1 MSWWRPARLHVA
13 FDTGNG
19 PPVVLLHGIAS
30 SSVTF
35 QFLVPLIATH
45 HRVIAIDL
53 LGFGR
58 SPAPESAT
66 FTIDDHVSAVAGTI
80 AALRL
85 KEPFVLVGH
94 SMGSIIATRYAAR
107 NPRRLQKLVLVSP
120 PVYIPPAAV
129 GDWRDRT
136 TMDFYLRLYDFLRN
150 NKEFT
155 IAAAANLARLSPIK
169 NLLDVSEANWRA
181 FALSLQNAIQT
192 QTTVSDLAAV
202 RVPVEMVYGALD
214 PLLASAG
221 IRILEQLRN
230 VRVHRVEVSDHIIR
244 PRMARVLAAAI
255 DAPEPAGLRA
265 PTAASRGSRHIERG
279 G

>member
-1 MSWWRPARLHVA
+1 MSWWRPERLHVA
-13 FDTGNG
+13 LDTGNG

-35 QFLVPLIATH
+35 QFLVPLIATS

-58 SPAPESAT
+58 SPAPGSAT
-66 FTIDDHVSAVAGTI
+66 FTLDEHVTAVARTI
-80 AALRL
+80 VGLRL

-94 SMGSIIATRYAAR
+94 SMGSIIAARYAAR
-107 NPRRLQKLVLVSP
+107 NPRRLRKLVLVSP
-120 PVYIPPAAV
+120 PVYISPDAV
-129 GDWRDRT
+129 GDWRDRA
-136 TMDFYLRLYDFLRN
+136 TMDFYLRLYDFLRA
-150 NKEFT
+150 NKDFT

-169 NLLDVSEANWRA
+169 NLLDITEGNWRS
-181 FALSLQNAIQT
+181 FALSLENAIET

-214 PLLASAG
+214 PLLAPAG

-230 VRVHRVEVSDHIIR
+230 VRVHRVEVADHVIR
-244 PRMARVLAAAI
+244 PRMARVLATAI
-255 DAPEPAGLRA
+255 DAPDPAAG
-265 PTAASRGSRHIERG
+265 
-279 G
+279 